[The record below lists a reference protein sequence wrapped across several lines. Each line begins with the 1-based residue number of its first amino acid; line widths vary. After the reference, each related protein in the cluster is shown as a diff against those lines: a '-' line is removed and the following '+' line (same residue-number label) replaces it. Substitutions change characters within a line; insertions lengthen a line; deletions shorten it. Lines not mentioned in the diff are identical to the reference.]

1 MNLSPLCNAL
11 IRRTPVQQ
19 LHRMGYAWY
28 GLRILKIFDKQK
40 KAERTM
46 MKTYSAKA
54 ADLKPQWYV
63 IDAEGQVLGRLA
75 SQIAQILRGKHK
87 PTFTPHLQSGDFVV
101 VINADKIA
109 VTGRRLDQKVYYRHS
124 QYPGGLKKKTLRQTL
139 EGKYPER
146 ALQHAVKGMVMHNR
160 LGADIMSHLKIYAGP
175 THPHQAQKPIL
186 WTGPEALL
194 KQQPKEAVQA
204 E

>member
-1 MNLSPLCNAL
+1 MDF
-11 IRRTPVQQ
+11 
-19 LHRMGYAWY
+19 AWY

-40 KAERTM
+40 RAERTM

-54 ADLKPQWYV
+54 ADLKPQWYI

-87 PTFTPHLQSGDFVV
+87 PTFTPHLQSGDFVI
-101 VINADKIA
+101 VINAEKIA
-109 VTGRRLDQKVYYRHS
+109 VTGRRLDQKIYYRHS
-124 QYPGGLKKKTLRQTL
+124 QYPGGLKKTTLRQTL
-139 EGKYPER
+139 TGKYPER
-146 ALQHAVKGMVMHNR
+146 ALEHAVKGMVMHNR

-175 THPHQAQKPIL
+175 THPHQAQKPIP
-186 WTGPEALL
+186 WIGPESLL

>member
-1 MNLSPLCNAL
+1 
-11 IRRTPVQQ
+11 
-19 LHRMGYAWY
+19 
-28 GLRILKIFDKQK
+28 
-40 KAERTM
+40 M

-63 IDAEGQVLGRLA
+63 IDAEGQILGRLA

-87 PTFTPHLQSGDFVV
+87 PTFTPHLQSGDFVI

-109 VTGRRLDQKVYYRHS
+109 VTGRRLDQKIYYRHS
-124 QYPGGLKKKTLRQTL
+124 QYPGGLKQATLRQVL

-146 ALQHAVKGMVMHNR
+146 ALIHAVRGMVMHNR
-160 LGADIMSHLKIYAGP
+160 LGAEIMGHLKVYAGP
-175 THPHQAQKPIL
+175 AHPHQAQKPIP

-194 KQQPKEAVQA
+194 KQRTANA
-204 E
+204 

>member
-1 MNLSPLCNAL
+1 MDC
-11 IRRTPVQQ
+11 
-19 LHRMGYAWY
+19 AWY
-28 GLRILKIFDKQK
+28 GLCILKIFDKQK
-40 KAERTM
+40 RAEQTM

-63 IDAEGQVLGRLA
+63 IDAEGQIMGRLA

-109 VTGRRLDQKVYYRHS
+109 VTGRRMDQKIYYRHS
-124 QYPGGLKKKTLRQTL
+124 QYPGGLKKTTLRQTL

-175 THPHQAQKPIL
+175 EHPHRAQKPIL

-194 KQQPKEAVQA
+194 KQQPNEAAQA

>member
-1 MNLSPLCNAL
+1 MNLSLLCNAL
-11 IRRTPVQQ
+11 IRRTPVQR

-28 GLRILKIFDKQK
+28 GLHILKIFDKQK
-40 KAERTM
+40 RAEQTM
-46 MKTYSAKA
+46 MKTYSARA

-87 PTFTPHLQSGDFVV
+87 T
-101 VINADKIA
+101 
-109 VTGRRLDQKVYYRHS
+109 
-124 QYPGGLKKKTLRQTL
+124 TLRQTL
-139 EGKYPER
+139 TGKYPER

-160 LGADIMSHLKIYAGP
+160 LGADIMSHLKIYAGS
-175 THPHQAQKPIL
+175 THPHQAQKPIP